1 MAFRTLKHE
10 YHESTLVD
18 FQFGSTREIIFEI
31 NLSEYM
37 NANTPTRVHLRFD
50 SIRNYE
56 EVCVFFERIKAEK
69 KDWNLIGVFRT
80 DKEKWYVDLGY
91 NRDITIITPRM
102 PVEL

>member
-10 YHESTLVD
+10 YHESMLVD
-18 FQFGSTREIIFEI
+18 FQFGSTREIILEI

-50 SIRNYE
+50 SNRNYE

>member
-18 FQFGSTREIIFEI
+18 FQFGSTREIILEI

-37 NANTPTRVHLRFD
+37 NANTPPRVHLRFD

-56 EVCVFFERIKAEK
+56 EVCAFFERIKAE
-69 KDWNLIGVFRT
+69 NEGMELISIFHT
-80 DKEKWYVDLGY
+80 DKEKWCVDLGF
-91 NRDITIITPRM
+91 NRDITVITPKM